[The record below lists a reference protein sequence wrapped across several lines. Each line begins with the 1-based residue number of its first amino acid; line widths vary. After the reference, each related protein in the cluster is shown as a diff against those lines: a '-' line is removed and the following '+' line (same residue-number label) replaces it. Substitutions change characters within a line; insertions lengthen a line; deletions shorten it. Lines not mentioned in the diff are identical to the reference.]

1 MCTYAIR
8 ENILR
13 LDESASESLRKLFR
27 FHETLWKRIA
37 SSDAGYCGTRTV
49 DVDVWQRTE
58 SQDFGRGVDE
68 FLAIREKDWGT
79 RLHFLSKCL
88 STPTSI
94 ITLRLSM
101 MSYGISSDF
110 TMLSIT
116 DRSDDEEFSICF
128 VQPQAAL
135 RLILQSLSFFFPDKV
150 AVFSYSVTR
159 LIFSSQ
165 FNIILIHFSCNSL
178 STWP

>member
-1 MCTYAIR
+1 
-8 ENILR
+8 
-13 LDESASESLRKLFR
+13 
-27 FHETLWKRIA
+27 
-37 SSDAGYCGTRTV
+37 
-49 DVDVWQRTE
+49 
-58 SQDFGRGVDE
+58 
-68 FLAIREKDWGT
+68 
-79 RLHFLSKCL
+79 
-88 STPTSI
+88 
-94 ITLRLSM
+94 M
-101 MSYGISSDF
+101 MSYGISSNF

-116 DRSDDEEFSICF
+116 DRFDDEEFTICF

-135 RLILQSLSFFFPDKV
+135 RLVLQSLSFFFPDKV